1 MAQRHEIKCTKRSK
15 TSVVPRH
22 DRTSGRAR
30 SPRRRLRALSSSEY
44 RRGSGNI
51 SSGRFA
57 AVCSMAFAA
66 QPRNGHFAH
75 VRSARHRH
83 LQGVAAALSH
93 AMTHPK
99 SGKTTVV
106 AGVSCPG
113 TMLPQEKKQVDAEYV
128 HGLRLVTIQRNTC
141 QGPAARP
148 LDPPA
153 NARSTLRHTSRL
165 CSMCVIW
172 FRSRIDSS
180 HSLATLRVSIPATRP
195 LRPAPYF
202 VTKLVPSFASR
213 SRSPSMQESPQTKQ
227 AMLASSVCF
236 LQPRHDECKHSRT
249 RKTSRCDNEP
259 HAVLPLS
266 R

>member
-1 MAQRHEIKCTKRSK
+1 
-15 TSVVPRH
+15 
-22 DRTSGRAR
+22 
-30 SPRRRLRALSSSEY
+30 
-44 RRGSGNI
+44 
-51 SSGRFA
+51 
-57 AVCSMAFAA
+57 
-66 QPRNGHFAH
+66 
-75 VRSARHRH
+75 
-83 LQGVAAALSH
+83 
-93 AMTHPK
+93 
-99 SGKTTVV
+99 
-106 AGVSCPG
+106 
-113 TMLPQEKKQVDAEYV
+113 MLPQEIKQVDAEYV

-249 RKTSRCDNEP
+249 RKTSRRDNEP

-266 R
+266 RRKRDVRIRHCSVFSAITHSRFSNTPRCVTGLCKVPPLARRH